1 MTLTAFYTLLKSI
14 TGFESKVAYRQFR
27 TGQAPALPFMVYY
40 VENSNNFLAD
50 NKVYLAK
57 QNVVVELYS
66 ENKDVTSEGVV
77 EKLFNDNDIPWR
89 KFEDYI
95 DSEHMYMITYEVTI

>member
-1 MTLTAFYTLLKSI
+1 MTLTEFYSKLKSI
-14 TGFESKVAYRQFR
+14 TGFETKVAYRQFR
-27 TGQAPALPFMVYY
+27 VGQAPTLPFMVYY
-40 VENSNNFLAD
+40 VEDSNNFLAD

-66 ENKDVTSEGVV
+66 ENKDVTSEGLI
-77 EKLFNDNDIPWR
+77 EKMFNDNDIPWR

-95 DSEHMYMITYEVTI
+95 ESEHMNMVTYEVTI

>member
-40 VENSNNFLAD
+40 VEDSNNFLAD

-66 ENKDVTSEGVV
+66 ENKDVTSEGLV

-89 KFEDYI
+89 KSEDYI

>member
-40 VENSNNFLAD
+40 VEDSNNFLAD

-66 ENKDVTSEGVV
+66 ENKDVTSEGLV

>member
-1 MTLTAFYTLLKSI
+1 MTLSAFYTLLKSI

-40 VENSNNFLAD
+40 VEDSNNFLAD

-66 ENKDVTSEGVV
+66 ENKDVTSEGLV